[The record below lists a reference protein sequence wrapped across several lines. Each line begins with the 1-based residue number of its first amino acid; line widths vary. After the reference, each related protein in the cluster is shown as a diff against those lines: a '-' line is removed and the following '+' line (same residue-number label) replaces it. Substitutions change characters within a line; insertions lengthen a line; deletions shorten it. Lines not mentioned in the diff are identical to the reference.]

1 MSIVAYYL
9 DVDAAQLATL
19 KATPSLVWNIHSDP
33 RFAKASMIDNDK
45 DWEILSWL
53 ASPEKRAEKCH
64 ETAWKM
70 AHKKDED
77 LKVSRDEFKNLVAMS
92 AKELGCPPETQE
104 ADSLLK
110 AIEGRGAE
118 NELEPALNFGL
129 GAARVFRP
137 DEVKLL
143 AVSFEKFDL
152 TALRKQ
158 FDRKEMARFEVG
170 GMDWETEPDQVL
182 EQFLV
187 PSFEKV
193 SNFYQRASQL
203 NHYVL
208 VIYQ

>member
-1 MSIVAYYL
+1 MGIVAYYL
-9 DVDAAQLATL
+9 DVDATQLATL
-19 KATPSLVWNIHSDP
+19 KATPALFWNIHSDP

-53 ASPEKRAEKCH
+53 TSPKKRVEKCH
-64 ETAWKM
+64 EAAWGR
-70 AHKKDED
+70 ARDKDVD
-77 LKVSRDEFKNLVAMS
+77 QKASREEFKQLVAKS
-92 AKELGCPPETQE
+92 VEELSCPPDTQE
-104 ADSLLK
+104 SDSLLK
-110 AIEGRGAE
+110 AIEGRGAA
-118 NELEPALNFGL
+118 NEREPSLNFGL

-143 AVSFEKFDL
+143 AVSFAKFDL

-187 PSFEKV
+187 PSFKKI
-193 SNFYQRASQL
+193 SDFYQRASRL

-208 VIYQ
+208 VVYQ